1 MKQWTKSLP
10 VRAGFWLAVCLLFAF
25 PAEALA
31 GEAVVA
37 PAEGPAAQIQAP
49 AGGKVLSIDDA
60 VRIAL
65 ENQPRIKA
73 AQERVGAQQ
82 AVLGQQLAAYY
93 PVISLN
99 NFYRTSLASGTTTT
113 SAEAFDFFNS
123 RANFDMTLYNFGK
136 REGAVQSA
144 RDTLDATNYNY
155 RTAIDDTVLG
165 VKQAF
170 FNYLAA
176 RALVKVREE
185 SVKNREL
192 IVRQAQGFFEVGTRP
207 KIDVARAEANLYN
220 AQADLIAAQNGV
232 KVAWVILKNA
242 MGLLDFPERPLAEE
256 LSIMPIPITLKQAKE
271 MADASRPE
279 LKGFEAQRRAQDQQ
293 IATARRGHLP
303 DIIFHADYGRQNTS
317 RNEDAAGR
325 NLNTFP
331 LQPNWT
337 VQLGLSI
344 PIFSGFSTTY
354 KVEEALRNYHGI
366 RAQEQQQKQQVDL
379 EVEQSYLKLQEA
391 QERIKATE
399 AAERA
404 AKENLDL
411 ANGRYQVGVGSIIE
425 VTDAQ
430 TLYTDAQT
438 KHIQSVYDY
447 KIAEAQLLRAIGK

>member
-1 MKQWTKSLP
+1 MKQRRKTLP
-10 VRAGFWLAVCLLFAF
+10 FQAVCSLAVCLFLS
-25 PAEALA
+25 PAVTTA
-31 GEAVVA
+31 GEATAPPVA
-37 PAEGPAAQIQAP
+37 GGAGQAEGQTGNKI
-49 AGGKVLSIDDA
+49 LRLEEA
-60 VRIAL
+60 VGIAL
-65 ENQPRIKA
+65 ENHPRIRA

-82 AVLGQQLAAYY
+82 AVLGQQFAAYY

-271 MADASRPE
+271 MAYASRPE

-317 RNEDAAGR
+317 RSG
-325 NLNTFP
+325 NTFP

-438 KHIQSVYDY
+438 KHIQSIYDY

>member
-1 MKQWTKSLP
+1 MKHWRKTLP
-10 VRAGFWLAVCLLFAF
+10 FQAGFYLAASLFLS
-25 PAEALA
+25 PAVATA
-31 GEAVVA
+31 GEATAPPVA
-37 PAEGPAAQIQAP
+37 GGAGQ
-49 AGGKVLSIDDA
+49 AGGKVLTIDDA

-65 ENQPRIKA
+65 ENQPRIRA
-73 AQERVGAQQ
+73 AREKVGAQQ
-82 AVLGQQLAAYY
+82 AVMGQSLAAYY

-113 SAEAFDFFNS
+113 SAKAFDFFNS

-207 KIDVARAEANLYN
+207 KIDVARAEANLYS

-256 LSIMPIPITLKQAKE
+256 LSIMPVPITLKQAKE
-271 MADASRPE
+271 MAYASRPE

-317 RNEDAAGR
+317 RSG
-325 NLNTFP
+325 NTFP
-331 LQPNWT
+331 LQPNWS

-379 EVEQSYLKLQEA
+379 EVEQSYLKLEEA

-438 KHIQSVYDY
+438 KHIQSIYDY